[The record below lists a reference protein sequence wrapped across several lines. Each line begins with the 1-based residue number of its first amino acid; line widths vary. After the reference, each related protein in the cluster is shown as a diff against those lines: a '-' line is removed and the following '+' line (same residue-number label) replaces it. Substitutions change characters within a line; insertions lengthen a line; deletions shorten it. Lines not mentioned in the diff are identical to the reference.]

1 MQCANFLGLQL
12 KVNWGSKGTKGPAHL
27 FLSASLGGLGSGLVT
42 SREHLLPTQT
52 SCYVIICWNKR
63 DTLTPGARAHDGGVG
78 RGTAAR
84 VPSQP
89 ERDCH
94 SLTANAPSSV
104 PSQPE
109 RDCHSLRPVSPRSQ
123 NVIHSL
129 RPVSPRSRNVT
140 HSLAHSQR
148 TPLPVARHRSHS

>member
-123 NVIHSL
+123 NVTLSL

-140 HSLAHSQR
+140 LSLAHSQR

>member
-89 ERDCH
+89 ERD
-94 SLTANAPSSV
+94 SLTAASV

-109 RDCHSLRPVSPRSQ
+109 RDSLTRSLTANAPACGQAPLALLMPHRVAEMTCTKTSATSGRGSPPS
-123 NVIHSL
+123 
-129 RPVSPRSRNVT
+129 
-140 HSLAHSQR
+140 
-148 TPLPVARHRSHS
+148 